1 MSKYIL
7 CIIIWI
13 GNIMA
18 VYAQDYAILEGQM
31 DKGKINYLFDGK
43 KVSSPDLINVLHN
56 KKIELKVSET
66 NSLDLI
72 VIIDSNVTLD
82 AINNLK
88 GIIAKIDHCNPYYL
102 VRYMPDRQLSEL
114 FIQYK
119 NNVDRNHLDDFIKQ
133 KRQLVKK
140 QTEN

>member
-1 MSKYIL
+1 
-7 CIIIWI
+7 
-13 GNIMA
+13 
-18 VYAQDYAILEGQM
+18 M
-31 DKGKINYLFDGK
+31 DKGKISYLFDGN

-82 AINNLK
+82 AINKLK
-88 GIIAKIDHCNPYYL
+88 GIIAKIDQCNPYYL

-119 NNVDRNHLDDFIKQ
+119 NDVDQNHLDDFIKQ
-133 KRQLVKK
+133 KRQLVGK